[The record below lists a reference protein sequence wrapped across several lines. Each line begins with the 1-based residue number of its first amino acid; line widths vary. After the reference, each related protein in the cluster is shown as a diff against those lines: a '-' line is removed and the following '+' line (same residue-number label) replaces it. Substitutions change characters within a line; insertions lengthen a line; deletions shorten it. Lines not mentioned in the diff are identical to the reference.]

1 MRGQQ
6 HFTAWAFLAFAL
18 SAGLACP
25 ASAAPVAVVT
35 DVQGRSVL
43 QGAGA
48 ARPLVML
55 TEIEGDAQ
63 VQLDD
68 KARLVVLYFASGE
81 EFALRGPALVQFK
94 PAAPEALSGNP
105 PEKHGGNKKADPGLR
120 IKPGGVTQAA
130 VRMRTAV
137 DGPKLKLLRLADT
150 VTLETRPKF
159 RWTKLEPGL
168 EYRFEL
174 TDDTGRILYEA
185 KATGRS
191 LKLPESVQLKP
202 NALYTWELSTRL
214 KNGTRYNSSGDFT
227 LATPELREQV
237 ERMRPAQQASV
248 SELVAF
254 ALWLEQVDLKDEARK
269 YWGLA
274 RAQRP
279 DDSQLKTLSGN

>member
-1 MRGQQ
+1 MRERL
-6 HFTAWAFLAFAL
+6 FKARTLAAFAFL
-18 SAGLACP
+18 AGLACP
-25 ASAAPVAVVT
+25 AGAAPVAVVT
-35 DVQGRSVL
+35 DLQGRSVL
-43 QGAGA
+43 QGTGA
-48 ARPLVML
+48 ARPLAML

-68 KARLVVLYFASGE
+68 KARLVVLYFATGE
-81 EFALRGPALVQFK
+81 EFALRGAALVQFK
-94 PAAPEALSGNP
+94 AAAPQALSGNP
-105 PEKHGGNKKADPGLR
+105 PEKRAAGSKGGPGLR

-137 DGPKLKLLRLADT
+137 EGPKLKLLRLSDT

-214 KNGTRYNSSGDFT
+214 SNGTRYNSAGDFT
-227 LATPELREQV
+227 LATPELHEQV
-237 ERMRPAQQASV
+237 ERMRPAQQATV

-269 YWGLA
+269 YWGMA

-279 DDSQLKTLSGN
+279 DDSRLKALSSN

>member
-1 MRGQQ
+1 MGGQQ
-6 HFTAWAFLAFAL
+6 HFTAWAFLALAL
-18 SAGLACP
+18 SAGLACS

-43 QGAGA
+43 QGTGA
-48 ARPLVML
+48 ARPLAML

-68 KARLVVLYFASGE
+68 KARLVVLYFATGE
-81 EFALRGPALVQFK
+81 EFALRGAALVQFK
-94 PAAPEALSGNP
+94 AAAPEALSGNP
-105 PEKHGGNKKADPGLR
+105 PEKRAGNKGGSDLR

-130 VRMRTAV
+130 VRMRVAV
-137 DGPKLKLLRLADT
+137 EGPKLRLLRLSDT

-185 KATGRS
+185 KVTGRS

-202 NALYTWELSTRL
+202 NALYTWEISTRL
-214 KNGTRYNSSGDFT
+214 RNGTRYNSAGDFT

-237 ERMRPAQQASV
+237 ERMRPAEQATV

-269 YWGLA
+269 YWSMA

-279 DDSQLKTLSGN
+279 DDSRLKALSGN

>member
-1 MRGQQ
+1 
-6 HFTAWAFLAFAL
+6 
-18 SAGLACP
+18 
-25 ASAAPVAVVT
+25 
-35 DVQGRSVL
+35 
-43 QGAGA
+43 
-48 ARPLVML
+48 ML

-63 VQLDD
+63 VQVED
-68 KARLVVLYFASGE
+68 KARLVVLYFSSGE
-81 EFALRGPALVQFK
+81 EFALRGPALIQFK
-94 PAAPEALSGNP
+94 AAAPEALSGNP
-105 PEKHGGNKKADPGLR
+105 PEKRAGGKGDPGLR

-130 VRMRTAV
+130 VRMRLSPE
-137 DGPKLKLLRLADT
+137 GPKLKLLRLSDT

-174 TDDTGRILYEA
+174 TDDSGRILYEA

-214 KNGTRYNSSGDFT
+214 KDGTRYNSAGDFT
-227 LATPELREQV
+227 LATPELRQQV
-237 ERMRPAQQASV
+237 DRMRPAEQASV

-279 DDSQLKTLSGN
+279 GDSRLKALSGN